1 MTMNFNKRQLQKEA
15 DKYHYIRDTYEKVIR
30 LVDILSYIRM
40 ETDLFNN
47 LALKGGTAINLTI
60 FDLPRL
66 SVDID
71 LDFTTNSSREEMM
84 QKRKRIKELLVNYLE
99 KNGYKLDKDTREHHA
114 LDSLKASYINAGGNS
129 DTIKIEINYMLRA
142 HVYEPVIVKT
152 KDYGL
157 IGEVEIRAIN
167 PIEIFGSKLVALMT
181 RSTPRDLYD
190 FLYMINSNIFNEIEI
205 NKMKKCAVFY
215 RAISN
220 ENGNFDFNLNNIDS
234 ISQNHIK
241 RFLLPVINSKEFFSL
256 PEAKQKIIDFFNEYF
271 VLNENESMFLDQF
284 KQKNY
289 MPELLYDGDEL
300 KRIKNHPMALWKTR
314 TTKKL

>member
-1 MTMNFNKRQLQKEA
+1 MTINFNKRQLQKEA
-15 DKYHYIRDTYEKVIR
+15 DKYHYIRNTYEKVIR

-40 ETDLFNN
+40 EPDLFNN

-114 LDSLKASYINAGGNS
+114 LDSLKASYINAGGNP

-205 NKMKKCAVFY
+205 N
-215 RAISN
+215 
-220 ENGNFDFNLNNIDS
+220 
-234 ISQNHIK
+234 
-241 RFLLPVINSKEFFSL
+241 
-256 PEAKQKIIDFFNEYF
+256 
-271 VLNENESMFLDQF
+271 
-284 KQKNY
+284 
-289 MPELLYDGDEL
+289 
-300 KRIKNHPMALWKTR
+300 
-314 TTKKL
+314 

>member
-1 MTMNFNKRQLQKEA
+1 MEFSPL
-15 DKYHYIRDTYEKVIR
+15 KY
-30 LVDILSYIRM
+30 
-40 ETDLFNN
+40 N

-60 FDLPRL
+60 FNLPRL

-84 QKRKRIKELLVNYLE
+84 QKRQRIKELLVNYLE

-114 LDSLKASYINAGGNS
+114 LDSLKASYINAGGNP

-152 KDYGL
+152 QDYGL

-190 FLYMINSNIFNEIEI
+190 FLYMINANIFNEIEI
-205 NKMKKCAVFY
+205 NKMKKCSYIQSTLFQY
-215 RAISN
+215 RYLFIYCSKWFHN
-220 ENGNFDFNLNNIDS
+220 YL
-234 ISQNHIK
+234 
-241 RFLLPVINSKEFFSL
+241 INSKKPRSTRDPGVFHHSHDNTQMQFLQHSL
-256 PEAKQKIIDFFNEYF
+256 CK
-271 VLNENESMFLDQF
+271 
-284 KQKNY
+284 
-289 MPELLYDGDEL
+289 
-300 KRIKNHPMALWKTR
+300 
-314 TTKKL
+314 